1 MLNFDTDYGDFA
13 EVYLNKVSKYAKS
26 ILAYT
31 EKRLKNINVSG
42 EDAKSILREYADRH
56 KTEDSSANFWPKQKK
71 QILNHFLGV
80 IKWANKPSQATVPL
94 NTSTKSKGRVMIS

>member
-13 EVYLNKVSKYAKS
+13 EVLFKQNSKYAKS

-42 EDAKSILREYADRH
+42 EYAKSILREYADRH
-56 KTEDSSANFWPKQKK
+56 KTEDSSVNFWPKPKK
-71 QILNHFLGV
+71 TD
-80 IKWANKPSQATVPL
+80 P
-94 NTSTKSKGRVMIS
+94 KSLSRRD